1 VLWITSKSV
10 SAPIAL
16 FVYAR
21 PDHVRRTVEALL
33 KNSEAANSDLIVL
46 SDAARTS
53 DKVEAVRQVREYV
66 KGIEG
71 FRSLT
76 IHHRPE
82 NYGLAKS
89 IIEGVSQVLTAH
101 DRVIVMEDDLET
113 SPLFLRYMNEA
124 LDRYAEDDRVISVH
138 GYIYPLQKT
147 LPEAFFLRGAD
158 CWGWATWRRGWKHFN
173 PDGQFLLDELKR
185 QKLLKAFDFNGAYSY
200 SGMLQG
206 QINGTNDSWAVRWHA
221 SAFLANKLTL
231 YPGRSLVHN
240 IGNDSTGTHCGTNA
254 VFDAVLSS
262 TPIRLDDVAVEESV
276 TARKTIEDFL
286 RAKRTPLQR
295 VLGQFMPENVR
306 QRLTGIAK
314 DWLPPVLVRQFS
326 LRKGEIT
333 FEGPFATWN
342 EAVNHSSGY
351 AGHQILEKV
360 LASTLMVKRGEAV
373 FERDSVLFDEIQYA
387 WPVTAGLMWVAAR
400 NGGRLSVL
408 DFGGSL
414 GSSYFQNR
422 EFLADL
428 PNVRWSVVEQAHFV
442 DAGRK
447 HIQDE
452 RLVFY
457 PTIAECVAEE
467 KPNVALLSSVL
478 QYLEDPYA
486 VLDELAQSGV
496 EIILVDRTSFHDGKD
511 DLIAVQNVAKAI
523 YPASYPLWI
532 LSKKR
537 LISHLSKKFILV
549 AETLSPEGF
558 VQFDKGSFSFNG
570 LIMKRKTK

>member
-1 VLWITSKSV
+1 M

-21 PDHVRRTVEALL
+21 PEHVRRTVESLL
-33 KNSEAANSDLIVL
+33 RNSEAANSDLIVF
-46 SDAARTS
+46 SDVARTS
-53 DKVEAVRQVREYV
+53 DKEKAVRQVREYV
-66 KGIEG
+66 DGIEG

-89 IIEGVSQVLTAH
+89 ITEGVSQVLSEH

-113 SPLFLRYMNEA
+113 SPFFLRYMNEA
-124 LDRYAEDDRVISVH
+124 LERYAEDDRVISVH
-138 GYIYPLQKT
+138 GYIYPVRKP

-158 CWGWATWRRGWKHFN
+158 CWGWATWRRSWKLFN

-240 IGNDSTGTHCGTNA
+240 IGNDSTGTHCGA
-254 VFDAVLSS
+254 SEVFDAVLST
-262 TPIRLDDVAVEESV
+262 TPIRLDGVVVEEF
-276 TARKTIEDFL
+276 TAVKAVIEQFF
-286 RAKRTPLQR
+286 RAKQPPIQQILKRL
-295 VLGQFMPENVR
+295 MPEKMR
-306 QRLTGIAK
+306 QRLTDVLK
-314 DWLPPVLVRQFS
+314 DWLPPVIVRQ
-326 LRKGEIT
+326 LRRLFRLGGGIT
-333 FEGPFATWN
+333 FEGPFATWD
-342 EAVNHSSGY
+342 EATRMSSGY
-351 AGHQILEKV
+351 DSQLILDKV
-360 LASTLMVKRGEAV
+360 LAATLKVKNGEAAY
-373 FERDSVLFDEIQYA
+373 ERDSVMFDEIQYA
-387 WPVTAGLMWVAAR
+387 WPVTAGLMWTAAS

-422 EFLADL
+422 EFLKGL
-428 PNVRWSVVEQAHFV
+428 PGLRWSVVEQGHFV

-447 HIQDE
+447 HILDE

-467 KPNVALLSSVL
+467 KPNVLLLSAVL
-478 QYLEDPYA
+478 QYLDDPYA
-486 VLDELAQSGV
+486 VLDELACSGV
-496 EIILVDRTSFHDGKD
+496 EIILIDRTSFHDGKG
-511 DLIAVQNVAKAI
+511 DLIAVQNVAEAI

-537 LISHLSKKFILV
+537 LLSYLSKNFILV

-558 VQFDKGSFSFNG
+558 VQFNKGRFSFNG
-570 LIMKRKTK
+570 LVMKRKRYES

>member
-1 VLWITSKSV
+1 
-10 SAPIAL
+10 
-16 FVYAR
+16 
-21 PDHVRRTVEALL
+21 
-33 KNSEAANSDLIVL
+33 
-46 SDAARTS
+46 
-53 DKVEAVRQVREYV
+53 
-66 KGIEG
+66 
-71 FRSLT
+71 
-76 IHHRPE
+76 
-82 NYGLAKS
+82 
-89 IIEGVSQVLTAH
+89 
-101 DRVIVMEDDLET
+101 
-113 SPLFLRYMNEA
+113 
-124 LDRYAEDDRVISVH
+124 
-138 GYIYPLQKT
+138 
-147 LPEAFFLRGAD
+147 
-158 CWGWATWRRGWKHFN
+158 
-173 PDGQFLLDELKR
+173 
-185 QKLLKAFDFNGAYSY
+185 
-200 SGMLQG
+200 
-206 QINGTNDSWAVRWHA
+206 
-221 SAFLANKLTL
+221 
-231 YPGRSLVHN
+231 
-240 IGNDSTGTHCGTNA
+240 
-254 VFDAVLSS
+254 
-262 TPIRLDDVAVEESV
+262 
-276 TARKTIEDFL
+276 
-286 RAKRTPLQR
+286 
-295 VLGQFMPENVR
+295 
-306 QRLTGIAK
+306 
-314 DWLPPVLVRQFS
+314 
-326 LRKGEIT
+326 
-333 FEGPFATWN
+333 
-342 EAVNHSSGY
+342 
-351 AGHQILEKV
+351 LEKV

-414 GSSYFQNR
+414 GSCYFQNR
-422 EFLADL
+422 QFLAGFAD
-428 PNVRWSVVEQAHFV
+428 VRWSVVEQAHFV

-447 HIQDE
+447 YIQDE

-467 KPNVALLSSVL
+467 KPNVVSLSSVL